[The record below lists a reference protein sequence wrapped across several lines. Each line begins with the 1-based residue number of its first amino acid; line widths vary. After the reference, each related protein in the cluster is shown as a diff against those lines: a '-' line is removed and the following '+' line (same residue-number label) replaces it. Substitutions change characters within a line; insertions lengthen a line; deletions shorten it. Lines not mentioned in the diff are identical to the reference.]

1 MKLFT
6 LVPILLAWLPEI
18 IKAVAIFEAVLDP
31 KTPGAEKKAAVM
43 AYLSDVAAKTKL
55 PRGPQAVELIGG
67 IIDTVVGILNF
78 IGQFRHKKD
87 MAPEEV
93 EAISTAATVSPAL
106 VAEKVAV
113 KAEQDEALD
122 SFLRKVPQ

>member
-1 MKLFT
+1 MKVFSLIP
-6 LVPILLAWLPEI
+6 VLLAWLPEI

-31 KTPGAEKKAAVM
+31 RTPGKDKKAAVM
-43 AYLSDVAAKTKL
+43 AYLSGVAAKTKL
-55 PRGPQAVELIGG
+55 PWGPQAVELIGG

-78 IGQFRHKKD
+78 IGQFRHKED

-93 EAISTAATVSPAL
+93 EAFSVAATVSSAA

-113 KAEQDEALD
+113 KAEQDEVLD
-122 SFLRKVPQ
+122 EFLGKLSQ

>member
-31 KTPGAEKKAAVM
+31 KTPGPEKKAAVM
-43 AYLSDVAAKTKL
+43 AYLSDVAAKSKL
-55 PRGPQAVELIGG
+55 PWGPQAVQLIGG

-87 MAPEEV
+87 MDPEEV
-93 EAISTAATVSPAL
+93 EAMSAAAAVSPAL

-122 SFLRKVPQ
+122 TFLRNVPQ

>member
-18 IKAVAIFEAVLDP
+18 IKAVAVFEAVLDP
-31 KTPGAEKKAAVM
+31 KTPGPEKKAAVM
-43 AYLSDVAAKTKL
+43 AYLSDVAAKSKL
-55 PRGPQAVELIGG
+55 PWGPQAVQLIGG

-87 MAPEEV
+87 MDPEEV
-93 EAISTAATVSPAL
+93 EAMSAAATVSPAL

-122 SFLRKVPQ
+122 TFLRNVPQ